1 MDEFTINCL
10 EICQPIGKFYI
21 GVIDSSDLELIS
33 FVDVR
38 RLESEE
44 RDIESYIGIQRP
56 LSKDRAKEIGK
67 YVNLVDA
74 TFPSNVILSISS
86 ENAIYDSQRKE
97 MTISR
102 KDNVAKVLDGQH
114 RISGFE
120 NYNSAKPFEVAV
132 AIFIDM
138 ELEDQAIVFA
148 TINQTQTKVQKSLV
162 ADLFAFAKFRSPQ
175 KTSHNIVRA
184 LNEKQESPF
193 FEKIKILGVADDTKK
208 ETITQATFVENI
220 LLYITKDKM
229 SDRDIYKR
237 GRVPE
242 RYQGKD
248 KDKFIFRDLFLDEK
262 DSVIAQIIWNYFKA
276 VSNKWPNSWKL
287 VQNNRILNKST
298 GFIALMKFL
307 GYIYPSTSINGI
319 PTLSQFEQIFDSID
333 MDENEF
339 NKEKYLPG
347 ASGINQLFTDLKTKS
362 RLPENNA

>member
-1 MDEFTINCL
+1 MNEYATISCL

-38 RLESEE
+38 RLENEE

-86 ENAIYDSQRKE
+86 ENAIYDPERKE
-97 MTISR
+97 MKIVR
-102 KDNVAKVLDGQH
+102 KDNIAKVLDGQH

-120 NYNSAKPFEVAV
+120 NYSSKKPFQVAV

-162 ADLFAFAKFRSPQ
+162 ADLFAFAKYRSPQ
-175 KTSHNIVRA
+175 KTAHNIVRA
-184 LNEKQESPF
+184 LNEKQQSPF
-193 FEKIKILGVADDTKK
+193 FEKIKILGVADDAKK

-220 LLYITKDKM
+220 LMYITKDKM

-237 GRVPE
+237 GKIPE
-242 RYQGKD
+242 RYYGKD
-248 KDKFIFRDLFLDEK
+248 KNKYIFRDLFLEEN
-262 DSVIAQIIWNYFKA
+262 DSFIAQIIWNYFKA
-276 VSNKWPNSWKL
+276 VSKKWPNSWDI

-307 GYIYPSTSINGI
+307 GFIYPKISINDS
-319 PTLSQFEQIFDSID
+319 PSLSDFEQIFELID
-333 MDENEF
+333 INENEF
-339 NKEKYLPG
+339 NKENYIPG
-347 ASGINQLFTDLKTKS
+347 ASGINQLFNDLKTKS
-362 RLPENNA
+362 GFSENA